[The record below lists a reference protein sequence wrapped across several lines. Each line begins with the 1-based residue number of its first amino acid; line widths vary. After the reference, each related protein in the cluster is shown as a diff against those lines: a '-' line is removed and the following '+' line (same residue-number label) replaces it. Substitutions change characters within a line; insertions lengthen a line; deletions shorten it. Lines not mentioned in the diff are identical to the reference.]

1 MRTRK
6 AIEVAIAMATM
17 KARPR
22 RAMSV
27 VEAAS
32 IGSEVKAVP
41 AKIRSRLATSTVE
54 SEGVGG

>member
-6 AIEVAIAMATM
+6 AIEVAIAMATT

-22 RAMSV
+22 RAMPM
-27 VEAAS
+27 VEADS
-32 IGSEVKAVP
+32 IRSEVKAVP